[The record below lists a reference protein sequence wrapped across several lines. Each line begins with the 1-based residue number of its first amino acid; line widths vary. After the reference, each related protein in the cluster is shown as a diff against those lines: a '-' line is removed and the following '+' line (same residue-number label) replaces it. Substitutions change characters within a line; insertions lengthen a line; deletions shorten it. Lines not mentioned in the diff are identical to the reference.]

1 MFRKNLFSIL
11 VALLII
17 YLSLA
22 NADTF
27 RKVSLHNIP
36 NIDKLVHSGMYFIF
50 MSVIIFENRYKLKST
65 GNLVLLA
72 IIPFSYSI
80 LMEILQSAITV
91 NRTGSFFDIVFN
103 LAGIL
108 LSMLVWTLIKH
119 FKKDLI
125 K

>member
-11 VALLII
+11 VSLVII

-27 RKVSLHNIP
+27 KKVSFHNIQY
-36 NIDKLVHSGMYFIF
+36 IDKIVHFGMYFIF

-65 GNLVLLA
+65 GNLLLLA

-91 NRTGSFFDIVFN
+91 NRTGSFFDVVFN

-108 LSMLVWTLIKH
+108 SSLLVWILIKH
-119 FKKDLI
+119 LKKDLI
-125 K
+125 R